1 MNAALLRSRFE
12 RALRLSLLAAVPVAT
27 ACGGGVVTTGN
38 EDAGTDAPVSFDSG
52 KACTSS
58 GIPATAPSC
67 GYFVTL
73 SGDVTKC
80 GFPADGGTIPADVC
94 AKLCGPTSGPAT
106 TYCYWSASSPG
117 TLECGGACVGRRPAG
132 ISVRTSL
139 GPTVVAEHF
148 ARAAFLEAAS
158 VDAFEILHD
167 ELVHHRAPPDLRR
180 SALEARADEVR
191 HARIVGAIAERFGA
205 VVERPVVV
213 RGPVRELEAIA
224 IENAVEG
231 CVRETWGAL
240 LATWQADHA
249 KTPRVRA
256 AMNAIA
262 REEAEH
268 ALLGLRVAQW
278 LDAKLDDG
286 ARARVAAARATA
298 IAELFAELAIEPD
311 ETLREEAGLPN
322 AIQSQLLARSLF
334 GQLSELAAIAA

>member
-12 RALRLSLLAAVPVAT
+12 RALRLSLLSAVPLAT

-38 EDAGTDAPVSFDSG
+38 DDAGTDAVSFDSG

-58 GIPATAPSC
+58 GIPVTAPSC
-67 GYFVTL
+67 GYTVTL

-80 GFPADGGTIPADVC
+80 GFPTDGGNIPADVC
-94 AKLCGPTSGPAT
+94 TKLCGPTSGPAT
-106 TYCYWSASSPG
+106 TYCYWNASSPG
-117 TLECGGACVGRRPAG
+117 TLECGGACVGRRPSGMSA
-132 ISVRTSL
+132 RTSTAPN
-139 GPTVVAEHF
+139 GVAEHF
-148 ARAAFLEAAS
+148 ARAAYLEAAS

-180 SALEARADEVR
+180 SALDARADEVR
-191 HARIVGAIAERFGA
+191 HARIVGALAERFGA
-205 VVERPVVV
+205 VVETPIVT
-213 RGPVRELEAIA
+213 RGPMRDLESIA

-256 AMNAIA
+256 AMKAIA

-278 LDAKLDDG
+278 IDGKLDDA
-286 ARARVAAARATA
+286 ARARVAKARRDA
-298 IAELFAELAIEPD
+298 IADLLAELAIEPD
-311 ETLREEAGLPN
+311 ETLREEAGLPT
-322 AIQSQLLARSLF
+322 AIQGHLLARSLF
-334 GQLSELAAIAA
+334 AEVAAFSPIAA

>member
-1 MNAALLRSRFE
+1 MAVALSSASPATMRPVVKALHRPLTLCGIDRRLFFLALMAGAATFNLFY
-12 RALRLSLLAAVPVAT
+12 SLLAGVLVAATLYT
-27 ACGGGVVTTGN
+27 A
-38 EDAGTDAPVSFDSG
+38 
-52 KACTSS
+52 
-58 GIPATAPSC
+58 
-67 GYFVTL
+67 
-73 SGDVTKC
+73 
-80 GFPADGGTIPADVC
+80 
-94 AKLCGPTSGPAT
+94 
-106 TYCYWSASSPG
+106 
-117 TLECGGACVGRRPAG
+117 
-132 ISVRTSL
+132 
-139 GPTVVAEHF
+139 
-148 ARAAFLEAAS
+148 
-158 VDAFEILHD
+158 
-167 ELVHHRAPPDLRR
+167 
-180 SALEARADEVR
+180 
-191 HARIVGAIAERFGA
+191 
-205 VVERPVVV
+205 
-213 RGPVRELEAIA
+213 
-224 IENAVEG
+224 
-231 CVRETWGAL
+231 AL